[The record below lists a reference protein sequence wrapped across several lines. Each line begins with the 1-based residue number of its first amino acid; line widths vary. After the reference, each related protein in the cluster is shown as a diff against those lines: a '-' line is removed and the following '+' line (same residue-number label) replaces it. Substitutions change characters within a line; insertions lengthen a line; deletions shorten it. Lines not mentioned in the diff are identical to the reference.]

1 MHKPTDAAI
10 RLRLLVRRFAPFL
23 RAAHQTAVNAKAS
36 FAAWRV
42 RRIVERTFEAR
53 ENVFFVQI
61 GSNDGSR
68 GDPLY
73 AAVRRH
79 GHWRGILVEPVPFV
93 FERLKNNYDN
103 DPRLIFENVAIAEG
117 AKTLP
122 FYYVSENAKLPFG
135 GELPEWYDQ
144 LGSFNPAHIVKHLG
158 DWIAPF
164 VVSAP
169 VQCSTLPDLLAKH
182 KISHIDLLHID
193 AEGYDAT
200 ILNQFALSRFAP
212 RLIMF
217 EHKHLEPAEK
227 AEIRNRLAKV
237 GYRQKQI
244 GDNTVA
250 RRR

>member
-1 MHKPTDAAI
+1 MQKPTDAAI

-23 RAAHQTAVNAKAS
+23 RAAHQTAVNATAS

-103 DPRLIFENVAIAEG
+103 DPRLIFENVAILKGRRLYLFIMYPRTPNCHSAANCRSG
-117 AKTLP
+117 TTNLAPSTPPTL
-122 FYYVSENAKLPFG
+122 S
-135 GELPEWYDQ
+135 
-144 LGSFNPAHIVKHLG
+144 SI
-158 DWIAPF
+158 
-164 VVSAP
+164 
-169 VQCSTLPDLLAKH
+169 
-182 KISHIDLLHID
+182 
-193 AEGYDAT
+193 
-200 ILNQFALSRFAP
+200 
-212 RLIMF
+212 
-217 EHKHLEPAEK
+217 
-227 AEIRNRLAKV
+227 
-237 GYRQKQI
+237 
-244 GDNTVA
+244 
-250 RRR
+250 